1 MKTKNMQILNSE
13 KYINEK
19 LDIKPVTKERLDDM
33 KNMFDSYVV
42 RLSLW
47 SKSFMCK
54 FGNSDWV
61 DLVETNQD
69 IFGKTV
75 KEFKGDYGEIV
86 WDLDVNTGLIKG
98 WNNGDVVVGFK
109 VVDGGSYTLMKDGK
123 IVTRKMQVYVPKFL
137 QIDENGWDDY
147 IQITIGADGYIKDW
161 GDKQRAQV
169 FDFFWS

>member
-1 MKTKNMQILNSE
+1 
-13 KYINEK
+13 
-19 LDIKPVTKERLDDM
+19 
-33 KNMFDSYVV
+33 MFDSYVV

-86 WDLDVNTGLIKG
+86 WDLDALG
-98 WNNGDVVVGFK
+98 
-109 VVDGGSYTLMKDGK
+109 
-123 IVTRKMQVYVPKFL
+123 
-137 QIDENGWDDY
+137 
-147 IQITIGADGYIKDW
+147 
-161 GDKQRAQV
+161 
-169 FDFFWS
+169 